1 MEDKLVGGSEI
12 RRSCLKYCKQ
22 EGGSFSIEKKMPPK
36 KRAPKGMAKPLP
48 PGQILI
54 DLRKNQ
60 WKLGPLIGQGGFG
73 YLYLGE

>member
-1 MEDKLVGGSEI
+1 
-12 RRSCLKYCKQ
+12 
-22 EGGSFSIEKKMPPK
+22 
-36 KRAPKGMAKPLP
+36 MAKPLP

-73 YLYLGE
+73 YLYLGEFEGLEFQRLLKFLSKIGGARTESHTTVPISRVSLVIFHE